1 MLAKGHHF
9 PNLSLVAIVDID
21 SALYSSDFRTIER
34 MGQLITQV
42 AGRAGRAE
50 LPGHVILQTQHPD
63 HPLLT
68 ILLNEGYHALCNILL
83 EERKLSMLPPFSYQ
97 VLFKASSKYPL
108 YALNF
113 LSWLK
118 KQNVKHPNGTLVKML
133 GPIPSPIE
141 KKANYFRAQL
151 LLQSNKRQYLHQICK
166 AIINKIDSYYNLN
179 KIRWSID
186 VDPLDF
192 Y

>member
-1 MLAKGHHF
+1 
-9 PNLSLVAIVDID
+9 
-21 SALYSSDFRTIER
+21 

-50 LPGHVILQTQHPD
+50 LLGHVALQTQHPD

-68 ILLNEGYHALCNILL
+68 TLLNHGYHALCDVLL
-83 EERKLSMLPPFSYQ
+83 EERKLSMLPPFGYQ
-97 VLFKASSKYPL
+97 VLFKAASKHPTK
-108 YALNF
+108 ALDF

-118 KQNVKHPNGTLVKML
+118 KQTRNIDKTVKIL
-133 GPIPSPIE
+133 GPIPAPIE
-141 KKANYFRAQL
+141 KKASYFRAQL
-151 LLQSNKRQYLHQICK
+151 LIQSNKRQYLHQACE
-166 AIINKIDSYYNLN
+166 AIITKIEDYTNLK
-179 KIRWSID
+179 KIHWSID